1 MQLIGDTERGVAVYV
16 KQGCSPWA
24 PAEPQRW
31 WSRSCHRHFGRSE
44 DFCPLGS
51 ESCGQNKSCS
61 CLKALGSPPRPVHP
75 AELELPSEMSGR
87 GSNPWLVSFYK
98 EIKRTDGL
106 SILNLKGRKRILR
119 AGAGSQQTRSD
130 SGNGG
135 PNKAVSGQPLANS
148 RRSGRVSQ
156 RGETSFLMCG
166 SIPHPSESSKQPTPP
181 GPGRLLTAEILEEVC
196 RVAPADPLPRAGHVA
211 T

>member
-1 MQLIGDTERGVAVYV
+1 MQLIADADRGVAVYA
-16 KQGCSPWA
+16 KQGSSPWA
-24 PAEPQRW
+24 PAEPRW
-31 WSRSCHRHFGRSE
+31 WQSRSCHRHFGKSE
-44 DFCPLGS
+44 DFCSLGS
-51 ESCGQNKSCS
+51 ESCGQNRSYS
-61 CLKALGSPPRPVHP
+61 CLKALGSPLPVHP
-75 AELELPSEMSGR
+75 AEPELSSEMSGR

-98 EIKRTDGL
+98 EIKCTDGS
-106 SILNLKGRKRILR
+106 SILYLKGRKRILR
-119 AGAGSQQTRSD
+119 ARSGSQQTQSD

-156 RGETSFLMCG
+156 RGETSSLMCG
-166 SIPHPSESSKQPTPP
+166 SIPHPSKSSKQPTPP